1 MPRNSNE
8 YLKFKPERTE
18 ERNDLLKVQL
28 AVKNKV
34 NLNEIPGFLEPKR
47 VRPKNTKSDMIANTH
62 GLMSGWNILKEL
74 EELKKVKDGAA
85 KLQEVKGHLQLD
97 LRKKFQECNVA
108 FKCDGQECTMADLKQ
123 CPVCFS
129 VTEMGCSNKACLK
142 KDGSKQVMIRVNQ
155 RSTSKVNPGK

>member
-1 MPRNSNE
+1 MRRNSNE
-8 YLKFKPERTE
+8 YLKFKTERTE

-47 VRPKNTKSDMIANTH
+47 VRPKITKSDKIANTH

-85 KLQEVKGHLQLD
+85 KLKEMKGHLQLD
-97 LRKKFQECNVA
+97 LRKS
-108 FKCDGQECTMADLKQ
+108 LK
-123 CPVCFS
+123 S
-129 VTEMGCSNKACLK
+129 AT
-142 KDGSKQVMIRVNQ
+142 
-155 RSTSKVNPGK
+155 

>member
-1 MPRNSNE
+1 MDELGEDKKSWDVDRIQWRCSIPSKGTADKIVDSWNTEGMRRNSNE

-47 VRPKNTKSDMIANTH
+47 VRPKITKSDKIANTH

-74 EELKKVKDGAA
+74 EERKKVKDGAA
-85 KLQEVKGHLQLD
+85 KLKEMKGHLQLD
-97 LRKKFQECNVA
+97 LRKS
-108 FKCDGQECTMADLKQ
+108 LK
-123 CPVCFS
+123 S
-129 VTEMGCSNKACLK
+129 AT
-142 KDGSKQVMIRVNQ
+142 
-155 RSTSKVNPGK
+155 